1 MIVVLAVVV
10 MGTQLPGDL
19 SFARLAPASL
29 AVSAL
34 WIGGLL
40 LANRAGRGPAVA
52 TPLPEV
58 GTGVTSTRL
67 GDYHLAVRDLF
78 GGNTF
83 QPALFLL
90 AAVISGDP
98 VLPAAQHTDIYLTAL
113 GVVLITSVYVAGLVF
128 RPWRPY
134 LRMGVDSLA
143 VLLLSAAGIAGL
155 ATIGA

>member
-1 MIVVLAVVV
+1 M
-10 MGTQLPGDL
+10 
-19 SFARLAPASL
+19 
-29 AVSAL
+29 
-34 WIGGLL
+34 
-40 LANRAGRGPAVA
+40 A

-128 RPWRPY
+128 RPRRPY
-134 LRMGVDSLA
+134 LRMVSTVSPSCSCPPRASRASPPSALELEAGVRV
-143 VLLLSAAGIAGL
+143 VLCVPSGWVCVAARASYLGDAHSWGAGVPGRRAAPIA
-155 ATIGA
+155 